1 MDSRLEQR
9 GSAGSTSVAHGRAA
23 RGAGSVTAVPC
34 DGLFRFAETNSHRN
48 NDCYTFMGGGSYRTD
63 TDPGMS
69 KPQVAQANGRA
80 GGTMTMVMPA
90 GEAEGRIGIEL
101 RPFGHPWMLPE
112 AAVRGVRARVCA
124 PKAGRPAGAHGA
136 QPPRARRSAAASR
149 SMVPREA
156 SRAEMVESTRAV

>member
-69 KPQVAQANGRA
+69 KPRVGREGQSLSERARQAASPPRSVRRDAVLCRA
-80 GGTMTMVMPA
+80 
-90 GEAEGRIGIEL
+90 R
-101 RPFGHPWMLPE
+101 
-112 AAVRGVRARVCA
+112 AVR
-124 PKAGRPAGAHGA
+124 
-136 QPPRARRSAAASR
+136 
-149 SMVPREA
+149 
-156 SRAEMVESTRAV
+156 T